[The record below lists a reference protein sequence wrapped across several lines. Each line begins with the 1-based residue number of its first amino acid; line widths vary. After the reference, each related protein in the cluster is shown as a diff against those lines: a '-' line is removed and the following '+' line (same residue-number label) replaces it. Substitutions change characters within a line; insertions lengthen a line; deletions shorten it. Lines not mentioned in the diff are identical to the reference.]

1 MLANNKRC
9 FPVYELFFFAM
20 VVILIIHFMIQHY
33 LLYMIP
39 QTTLGRA
46 RVGRQQQRS
55 VRFSEEIQVLG
66 NSDRDSTEKA
76 TRPVTV
82 NAEPKEI
89 DLKSELLNYVQQ
101 YQETAQ
107 PDDSTVDGN
116 DSEMEE
122 YDELSQFFALA
133 NNDKYVFQETPTS
146 EDDLGMD
153 ALPLETDKFSK
164 DALETTDCANEK
176 ALSKNQ
182 WSYSNERV
190 MNGANMF
197 GGVTGF
203 DSYNM
208 GENFAMVSDKKA

>member
-1 MLANNKRC
+1 MISGLRT
-9 FPVYELFFFAM
+9 FFFAM

-39 QTTLGRA
+39 QTPSVGKKGR
-46 RVGRQQQRS
+46 RRQRS

-66 NSDRDSTEKA
+66 NNGEDSSPKA
-76 TRPVTV
+76 SSQVTV
-82 NAEPKEI
+82 EAEPKEI

-107 PDDSTVDGN
+107 PEDSTVDGN
-116 DSEMEE
+116 DSEMDE
-122 YDELSQFFALA
+122 YDELSQFFALS

-146 EDDLGMD
+146 EDDLRMD

-176 ALSKNQ
+176 TLSKNQ

-197 GGVTGF
+197 GEVTGF

-208 GENFAMVSDKKA
+208 GENFAMVSDKKT

>member
-1 MLANNKRC
+1 MISGLRT
-9 FPVYELFFFAM
+9 FFFAM

-39 QTTLGRA
+39 RTSSTGKKGSR
-46 RVGRQQQRS
+46 RHRS

-66 NSDRDSTEKA
+66 NDGEDPPSKA
-76 TRPVTV
+76 IDPVTV
-82 NAEPKEI
+82 EAEPKEI

-107 PDDSTVDGN
+107 PEDSTVDGN
-116 DSEMEE
+116 DSEMDE
-122 YDELSQFFALA
+122 YDELSQFFALS

-146 EDDLGMD
+146 EDDLQMD